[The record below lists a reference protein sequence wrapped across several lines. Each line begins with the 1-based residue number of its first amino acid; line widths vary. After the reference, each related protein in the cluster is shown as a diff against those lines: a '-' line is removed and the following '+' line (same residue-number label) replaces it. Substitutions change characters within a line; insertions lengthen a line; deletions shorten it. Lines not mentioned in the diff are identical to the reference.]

1 MLATFIATSTGRGGW
16 VAQALDSVPG
26 DCVVVS
32 GGGYEIGKL
41 RWIVE
46 NTSVERFLFLQDSVL
61 VSPALYALLSDFDGS
76 VALLSD
82 PVPFGC
88 YLGVY
93 ERDILLR
100 VGFPNIC
107 SKREAVD
114 AEISWTSA
122 YCREA
127 GNVPVLFPELRD
139 SNAVRHAVRHGR
151 ENLVLENEFMTK
163 FKGTWRYDQ
172 IHS

>member
-1 MLATFIATSTGRGGW
+1 MPGGALL
-16 VAQALDSVPG
+16 VAVPG
-26 DCVVVS
+26 F
-32 GGGYEIGKL
+32 ELGKL
-41 RWIVE
+41 RWVVE
-46 NTSVERFLFLQDSVL
+46 NTTLDRFLFVQDSVV
-61 VSPALYALLSDFDGS
+61 VSPALYGLLSDFDGS

-93 ERDILLR
+93 ERKILER

-107 SKREAVD
+107 SKREAVE
-114 AEISWTSA
+114 AEIWWTQA
-122 YCREA
+122 YCAQA

-151 ENLVLENEFMTK
+151 ENLVLENEFLTK
-163 FKGTWRYDQ
+163 YKGTWRHDQ
-172 IHS
+172 IA